1 MGHDHGASAANRG
14 RLTVA
19 LTISSVILLAEI
31 VGAVLTGSLAL
42 IVDAGHLLT
51 DVGGLAMALLAASLA
66 ARAATSKRTWGF
78 ARAEVLAATAQ
89 AAVLLAVGLFVLVEG
104 IRRLVTPPDV
114 PSAGLLLFGIIGLVG
129 NLVSIAVLSGART
142 AGFNLRAAFLE
153 VVNDA
158 LGSLAVIVAA
168 VVIAL
173 TGWQRADA
181 VAGILIGVL
190 ILPRAFVLLRD
201 TVDVLLESAPAG
213 LDLDAVRIHLLQQD
227 HVLGVHDLHAT
238 QIASGLPVLT
248 AHVTIEEECFTDGH
262 TRQILDALQACVAEH
277 FPVAVEHSTFQLE
290 PAAHQGHEHT
300 VHH

>member
-1 MGHDHGASAANRG
+1 
-14 RLTVA
+14 
-19 LTISSVILLAEI
+19 
-31 VGAVLTGSLAL
+31 
-42 IVDAGHLLT
+42 
-51 DVGGLAMALLAASLA
+51 
-66 ARAATSKRTWGF
+66 
-78 ARAEVLAATAQ
+78 
-89 AAVLLAVGLFVLVEG
+89 VLLAVGLFVLVEG
-104 IRRLVTPPDV
+104 VRRLVTPPDV